1 MTDFNFAPT
10 ATTAGLETLRRD
22 VREFLQREL
31 EGLTPAQRAQTW
43 TAFDAAF
50 SRKLGERGWIGMT
63 WPTEYGGGGRSAV
76 ERYVVLEELLA
87 AGAPVAAHWIADRQ
101 SGALLLRHASEAQR
115 RRYLPLI
122 AKGELYCCIGM
133 SEPDAGS
140 DLAAINTRATR
151 VDGGWIIR
159 GSKLWTTHA
168 QRAHLMIALVRT
180 SPKSENRHAGLSQFL
195 IDLATPGVTINP
207 IVDQTGAA
215 HFAEVFFDDVF
226 VEDAMLLGN
235 EGEGWRQVNG
245 ELALER
251 SGPERYLSSFRLL
264 EELLAALPPAPSAPL
279 LELIGTAVAETWT
292 LRQMSRAVAGAL
304 AEGADPSL
312 EAVIVKDLGNSF
324 EQELPRRVQA
334 ALDDDL
340 APAHAPDLA
349 EVIDYLLQVSP
360 CFSLRGGTREILR
373 GIIARELGLR

>member
-1 MTDFNFAPT
+1 MITFNFAPT
-10 ATTAGLETLRRD
+10 AAAPATEALRAD
-22 VREFLQREL
+22 VRAFLEREL
-31 EGLTPAQRAQTW
+31 ADLTPVQRAQTW
-43 TAFDAAF
+43 TAFDASF
-50 SRKLGERGWIGMT
+50 SRKLGSRGWIGMT
-63 WPTEYGGGGRSAV
+63 WPAQYGGGDRSAI

-115 RRYLPLI
+115 LRYLPLI
-122 AKGELYCCIGM
+122 ARGELYFCIGM

-151 VDGGWIIR
+151 VDGGWLIH
-159 GSKLWTTHA
+159 GSKLWSTHA
-168 QRAHLMIALVRT
+168 QRAQMMIALVRT
-180 SPKSENRHAGLSQFL
+180 SPKTTDRHAGLSQFL
-195 IDLATPGVTINP
+195 IDLSTPGIVINP
-207 IVDQTGAA
+207 IADQTGAE

-226 VEDAMLLGN
+226 VEDEMLLGG
-235 EGEGWRQVNG
+235 EGEGWAQVNA

-264 EELLAALPPAPSAPL
+264 EDLVAAQPPAPSAPM

-292 LRQMSRAVAGAL
+292 LRQMSQAVAGAM
-304 AEGADPSL
+304 ASGANPAL

-324 EQELPRRVQA
+324 EQDLPRRVQA
-334 ALDDDL
+334 ALDDDIE
-340 APAHAPDLA
+340 PARAADLTA
-349 EVIDYLLQVSP
+349 VTDYLLRVSP